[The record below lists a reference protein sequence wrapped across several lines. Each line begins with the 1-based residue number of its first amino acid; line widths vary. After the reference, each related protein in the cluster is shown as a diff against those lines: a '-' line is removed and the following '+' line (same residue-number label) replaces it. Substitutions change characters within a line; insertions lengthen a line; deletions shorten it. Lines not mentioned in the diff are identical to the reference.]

1 MKTNNIDNR
10 NLYEKILPLPS
21 LVLLFAIFLLP
32 LLSTLS
38 NAFIID
44 NKFTVSNFFKLFVDP
59 YTLRILKFTINQ
71 AFVSTLLSLIIAL
84 PGAYLLVNYQVKG
97 RKIILSIC
105 TIPFVLPAILVI
117 LGFVTFYGNNGFLNV
132 MLMKIFN
139 LESAPLKILYSYK
152 AIIIAHAFY
161 NFPII
166 LVLVT
171 TYWENLDYKME
182 LSSFVFGASKV
193 QTFFYIT
200 LPRLIVSIISSS
212 LLVFLFCFT
221 SFSIILVLGGGPKY
235 TTMEVE
241 IYRRARIS
249 MDLNSASSY
258 ALISILLCIIILVLY
273 NIFQRK
279 TSLKENV
286 NKTLYKKEKK
296 PVSKIGKILSLI
308 YIIFIVLFVLSPIIS
323 IIIKS
328 FLASNTRSDNSVF
341 TLKWYKQLLGLTS
354 TTGVMK
360 SSLSSVTNSL
370 KIALTVAILS
380 TPMSLSLAIA
390 SKREKNTSSIFI
402 ELLAMLPLAVSSVI
416 IGLGYYLI
424 SAKLNNPNGL
434 FLVILAHLVIV
445 LPFNI
450 RAITPEMR
458 KLPQSLSN
466 SAMTLGA
473 SPFKAFLSVEVPL
486 LKSSLISG
494 AIFAFAISMGEV
506 NATLI
511 LSSSSITTIPVTMY
525 RLIGSYNF
533 GGACALGTILI
544 FVCTIVFISSEY
556 LKNDNKFY
564 I

>member
-1 MKTNNIDNR
+1 MKKNKKIDLVER
-10 NLYEKILPLPS
+10 IIPIPSIILLTI
-21 LVLLFAIFLLP
+21 IFLLP

-38 NAFIID
+38 KAFIVE
-44 NKFTVSNFFKLFVDP
+44 NKFTIEPFYNLLKDS
-59 YTLRILKFTINQ
+59 YTHRILLFTINQ
-71 AFVSTLLSLIIAL
+71 ALVSTLLSLIIAI
-84 PGAYLLVNYQVKG
+84 PGAYLLVNYQIKG
-97 RKIILSIC
+97 RKLILAVC

-117 LGFVTFYGNNGFLNV
+117 LGFVTFYGNNGFLNLV
-132 MLMKIFN
+132 LMKIFN
-139 LESAPLKILYSYK
+139 LENPPLKILYSYK

-171 TYWENLDYKME
+171 TYWENLDYKLE
-182 LSSFVFGASKV
+182 LSSYVFGASKL
-193 QTFFYIT
+193 QTFIHIT

-249 MDLNSASSY
+249 MDLTSASSY
-258 ALISILLCIIILVLY
+258 ALISILFCIIILILY

-279 TSLKENV
+279 TTTIEST
-286 NKTLYKKEKK
+286 NKSLYKKEKK
-296 PVSKIGKILSLI
+296 PVSKLGLILSIL
-308 YIIFIVLFVLSPIIS
+308 YTIIVVIFVLSPIVS

-328 FLASNTRSDNSVF
+328 FLASNTRSGDSLF
-341 TLKWYKQLLGLTS
+341 TLKWYKQLFGLS
-354 TTGVMK
+354 MTTGVMK
-360 SSLSSVTNSL
+360 SSLDSIINSL
-370 KIALTVAILS
+370 KIALIVALFS
-380 TPMSLSLAIA
+380 TPMALSLAVA
-390 SKREKNTSSIFI
+390 SKRDKSTTSILV

-424 SAKLNNPNGL
+424 SAKIQNKGGL
-434 FLVILAHLVIV
+434 ILVILAHLVIV

-450 RAITPEMR
+450 RAITPEIR
-458 KLPQSLSN
+458 KLSPSLKN

-473 SPFKAFLSVEVPL
+473 SSFRAFIDIEVPL
-486 LKSSLISG
+486 LKNALISG

-511 LSSSSITTIPVTMY
+511 LSSSSIVTIPVTMY

-544 FVCTIVFISSEY
+544 IVCSIVFISSEY
-556 LKNDNKFY
+556 LKRDKRDY

>member
-1 MKTNNIDNR
+1 MNKNKIDDR
-10 NLYEKILPLPS
+10 NLYEKIIALPS
-21 LVLLFAIFLLP
+21 LLLLFIIFLLP
-32 LLSTLS
+32 LISTLS
-38 NAFIID
+38 RAFIVD
-44 NKFTVSNFFKLFVDP
+44 NKLNVSSFFNIIKEP
-59 YTLRILKFTINQ
+59 YTLRILLFTINQ
-71 AFVSTLLSLIIAL
+71 AFFSTLLSIVIAL
-84 PGAYLLVNYQVKG
+84 PGSYLLVNYNIKG
-97 RKIILSIC
+97 RKLILAVC

-117 LGFVTFYGNNGFLNV
+117 LGFVTFYGNNGFLNIL
-132 MLMKIFN
+132 LMKIFN
-139 LESAPLKILYSYK
+139 LSEPPLKILYSYK

-166 LVLVT
+166 LVLLT
-171 TYWENLDYKME
+171 TFWENLDYKLE
-182 LSSFVFGASKV
+182 LSSFVFGASKF
-193 QTFFYIT
+193 QTFINIT
-200 LPRLIVSIISSS
+200 LPRLIVSLISSS

-249 MDLNSASSY
+249 MDLNSAASY
-258 ALISILLCIIILVLY
+258 ALISILFCIIILIFY

-279 TSLKENV
+279 MNTKENIYNSV
-286 NKTLYKKEKK
+286 YKKEKK
-296 PVSKIGKILSLI
+296 PVSKIGLILSII
-308 YIIFIVLFVLSPIIS
+308 YTIFIILFVLSPIIS

-328 FLASNTRSDNSVF
+328 FLASTSRSANSIF
-341 TLKWYKQLLGLTS
+341 TLKWYKQLFGLSS

-360 SSLSSVTNSL
+360 SSFISIINSL
-370 KIALTVAILS
+370 KIAFIVAIIS
-380 TPMSLSLAIA
+380 TPLSLSLAVA
-390 SKREKNTSSIFI
+390 SKKDKSNSSLFI
-402 ELLAMLPLAVSSVI
+402 ELLSMLPLAVSSVI

-424 SAKLNNPNGL
+424 SAKLKSNVGL
-434 FLVILAHLVIV
+434 ILVILAHLVIV

-458 KLPQSLSN
+458 KLPTSLVS

-473 SPFKAFLSVEVPL
+473 TPFKAFLSIEVPL

-511 LSSSSITTIPVTMY
+511 LANSSITTIPVTMY

-544 FVCTIVFISSEY
+544 LVCTIVFVSSEY
-556 LKNDNKFY
+556 LKKDNRFY
-564 I
+564 L

>member
-1 MKTNNIDNR
+1 MKRNNIDNR
-10 NLYEKILPLPS
+10 NLYEKILPIPS
-21 LVLLFAIFLLP
+21 LIILFLIFLLP
-32 LLSTLS
+32 LTSTLS
-38 NAFIID
+38 RAFFVD
-44 NKFTVSNFFKLFVDP
+44 KKFDLSLFSKILIDP
-59 YTLRILKFTINQ
+59 YTLRILSFTINQ
-71 AFVSTLLSLIIAL
+71 AFISTLLSLLIAI
-84 PGAYLLVNYQVKG
+84 PGSYLLVNYQVKG
-97 RKIILSIC
+97 RKLILAIC

-132 MLMKIFN
+132 LLMNIFN
-139 LESAPLKILYSYK
+139 LENPPLKILYSYK

-171 TYWENLDYKME
+171 TYWENLDYKIE
-182 LSSFVFGASKV
+182 LSSYVFGASKL
-193 QTFFYIT
+193 QTFFNIT

-258 ALISILLCIIILVLY
+258 AIISILFCIVILILY

-279 TSLKENV
+279 ASLKENI
-286 NKTLYKKEKK
+286 NKSLYQKQKK
-296 PVSKIGKILSLI
+296 PISKIGKILAFI
-308 YIIFIVLFVLSPIIS
+308 YIVFVFLFVLSPIIS

-341 TLKWYKQLLGLTS
+341 TLKWYKQLFGLAS

-360 SSLSSVTNSL
+360 SSFSSVINSL
-370 KIALTVAILS
+370 KIAFIVSILS
-380 TPMSLSLAIA
+380 TPMALSLAIA
-390 SKREKNTSSIFI
+390 SKRDKSTTSLLI
-402 ELLAMLPLAVSSVI
+402 ELLSMLPLAVSSVI

-424 SAKLNNPNGL
+424 SAKLNNPEGL
-434 FLVILAHLVIV
+434 ILVILAHLVIV

-450 RAITPEMR
+450 RAITPEIR
-458 KLPQSLSN
+458 KLPTSLSA

-473 SPFKAFLSVEVPL
+473 TPFKAFLTVEVPL
-486 LKSSLISG
+486 LKSALISG

-511 LSSSSITTIPVTMY
+511 LASSSITTIPVTMY

-544 FVCTIVFISSEY
+544 FVCTIVFLSSEY

>member
-1 MKTNNIDNR
+1 MKKKYLDNR
-10 NLYEKILPLPS
+10 DLYEKIIPIPS
-21 LVLLFAIFLLP
+21 LILLFLIFLLP
-32 LLSTLS
+32 LFSTLS

-44 NKFTVSNFFKLFVDP
+44 NKFTFRPFIELISDS
-59 YTLRILKFTINQ
+59 YTHRILLFTINQ
-71 AFVSTLLSLIIAL
+71 AFFSTLLSLIIAL
-84 PGAYLLVNYQVKG
+84 PGAYLLVNYQIKG
-97 RKIILSIC
+97 RKLILAIC

-132 MLMKIFN
+132 ILMKLFN
-139 LESAPLKILYSYK
+139 LENPPLKILYSYK

-171 TYWENLDYKME
+171 TYWENLDYKLE
-182 LSSFVFGASKV
+182 LSSLVFGASKF
-193 QTFFYIT
+193 QTFIHIT

-258 ALISILLCIIILVLY
+258 AIISILFCIILLILY
-273 NIFQRK
+273 NRFQRK
-279 TSLKENV
+279 ATTKENV
-286 NKTLYKKEKK
+286 YKSLYKKEKK
-296 PVSKIGKILSLI
+296 PVSKIGLILSII
-308 YIIFIVLFVLSPIIS
+308 YTFFVVLFVLSPIIS

-328 FLASNTRSDNSVF
+328 FLASNTRSDQSIF
-341 TLKWYKQLLGLTS
+341 TLKWYKQLLGLSS

-360 SSLSSVTNSL
+360 SSFDSIINSL

-380 TPMSLSLAIA
+380 TPLSLSLAIA
-390 SKREKNTSSIFI
+390 SKRDKSRSSLFV
-402 ELLAMLPLAVSSVI
+402 ELLSMLPLAVSSVI

-424 SAKLNNPNGL
+424 AAKIKNSGGL
-434 FLVILAHLVIV
+434 ILVILAHLIIV

-450 RAITPEMR
+450 RAITPEIR
-458 KLPQSLSN
+458 KLPPSLKN

-473 SPFKAFLSVEVPL
+473 SGFRAFLNIEVPL

-511 LSSSSITTIPVTMY
+511 LASSSIVTIPVTMY

-544 FVCTIVFISSEY
+544 IVCSIVFISSEY
-556 LKNDNKFY
+556 LKKDNSKY

>member
-1 MKTNNIDNR
+1 MKKKYIDNR
-10 NLYEKILPLPS
+10 DLYEKIIPLPS
-21 LVLLFAIFLLP
+21 LILLFLIFLLP
-32 LLSTLS
+32 LISTLS
-38 NAFIID
+38 KAFIYDGKITFSPFLD
-44 NKFTVSNFFKLFVDP
+44 LIKTP
-59 YTLRILKFTINQ
+59 YTLRILLFTINQ
-71 AFVSTLLSLIIAL
+71 AFFSTLLSLIIAL

-97 RKIILSIC
+97 RKLILAIC

-132 MLMKIFN
+132 LLMKIFN
-139 LESAPLKILYSYK
+139 LDNPPLKILYSYK

-171 TYWENLDYKME
+171 TYWENLDYKLE
-182 LSSFVFGASKV
+182 LSSYVFGASKL
-193 QTFFYIT
+193 QTFISIT
-200 LPRLIVSIISSS
+200 LPRLILSIISSS

-249 MDLNSASSY
+249 MDLNSAASY
-258 ALISILLCIIILVLY
+258 ALISIIFCLIILIIY

-279 TSLKENV
+279 TTTQENIY
-286 NKTLYKKEKK
+286 KSLYKKEKK
-296 PVSKIGKILSLI
+296 PVTKIGLILSIL
-308 YIIFIVLFVLSPIIS
+308 YSIFVILFVLSPIIS

-328 FLASNTRSDNSVF
+328 FLASNTRSDQSIL
-341 TLKWYKQLLGLTS
+341 TLKWYKQLFGLSS
-354 TTGVMK
+354 TTGIMK
-360 SSLSSVTNSL
+360 SSFISIINSL

-380 TPMSLSLAIA
+380 TPMALSLAIA
-390 SKREKNTSSIFI
+390 SKRDHFKSSILV

-424 SAKLNNPNGL
+424 SARLKSSGGL
-434 FLVILAHLVIV
+434 LLVILAHLVIV

-450 RAITPEMR
+450 RAITPEIR
-458 KLPQSLSN
+458 KLPPSLKN

-473 SPFKAFLSVEVPL
+473 SEFRAFIDIEVPL

-511 LSSSSITTIPVTMY
+511 LSSSSIVTIPVTMY

-544 FVCTIVFISSEY
+544 IVCAIVFISSEY
-556 LKNDNKFY
+556 MKNDNKVY